1 MPLAYTGKS
10 PLASDFHLR
19 LQAKTQSADEITV
32 DNISVKQDIKRM
44 DAPMARRKSR
54 EKTDR
59 TRRPQDK

>member
-10 PLASDFHLR
+10 PLASDFHLP
-19 LQAKTQSADEITV
+19 LQAKTQSEITV